1 MNSTIT
7 FSFDP
12 RSAVPSE
19 GRAAWLEKYGV
30 PADNATVTLT
40 APLALWERASH
51 VNGLYSHD
59 TLCDLNTNGT
69 VFPRNPLLD
78 DLRAVCRDT
87 VRKTGAAP
95 SELHESIL
103 RSIVEAI
110 EAKHAERAKAKAEDE
125 ARREAERVAN
135 VDRVVGIALA
145 TPDSAWIDTSGEAPV
160 IKPLYACP
168 VPDFARSDA
177 RIVARHADLV
187 ARLPQIREEHAR
199 VKAERETALGA
210 LVREHGTPSQSER
223 FADGV
228 LPEEEL
234 RDLARDA
241 WLPLLD
247 GIQLYSILTVGDI
260 VHDDDC
266 YTPTHKFSSDACT
279 GPWTAQ
285 EWDVLQTVRRAYEPI
300 GATVTPREH
309 RGYCESECCTHIAQR
324 YGVRATI
331 SRHGVTVSRE
341 YALPSA

>member
-1 MNSTIT
+1 MNATIT
-7 FSFDP
+7 FQFDP

-40 APLALWERASH
+40 ASLALWERANH
-51 VNGLYSHD
+51 VREFYSHAN
-59 TLCDLNTNGT
+59 LCDLHPDGAVFARGELQNALTN
-69 VFPRNPLLD
+69 
-78 DLRAVCRDT
+78 VCRDT
-87 VRKTGAAP
+87 VRQTGTAP
-95 SELHESIL
+95 TEMHESIL

-145 TPDSAWIDTSGEAPV
+145 TPDSAWIDSSGDAPA
-160 IKPLYACP
+160 IKPIYACP

-187 ARLPQIREEHAR
+187 ACLPQIREEHAR

-223 FADGV
+223 FAAGV

-241 WLPLLD
+241 WLPAIE
-247 GIQLYSILTVGDI
+247 GVPLYATLTVGDI
-260 VHDDDC
+260 VHNDDC

-309 RGYCESECCTHIAQR
+309 RGYCESECCTHVVQR